1 MMSNLFFFFF
11 LILFVVCSAHVN
23 FVSTTGTEIKCMVFL
38 VVLVGLSENT

>member
-1 MMSNLFFFFF
+1 MSNLFFLFR
-11 LILFVVCSAHVN
+11 LFVVCSAHVN